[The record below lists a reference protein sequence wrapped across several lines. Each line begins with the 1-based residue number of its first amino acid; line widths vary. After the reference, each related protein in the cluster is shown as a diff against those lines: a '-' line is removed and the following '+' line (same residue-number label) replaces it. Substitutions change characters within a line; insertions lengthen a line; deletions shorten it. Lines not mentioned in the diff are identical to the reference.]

1 METNYPPTTPPGK
14 NAANRIL
21 LVDILRGFAL
31 FGIIINHIAM
41 SFLAG
46 PPPGGVPFNI
56 FSPIDQAFDTTSM
69 YLTFGKFFTIF
80 SFLFGLSFAIQIE
93 GSQKKG
99 ASFNL
104 RFLWRLLILFAIGYI
119 HNMFFSGDILVIY
132 AILGLML
139 LPARLLPNK
148 VLLPLALLLI
158 LNTPNLVHEV
168 IGLNAPPPTPAQLEA
183 QKNGYENFV
192 KMSTEQYRI
201 KQTGSLVEVMR
212 MNAISGMI
220 GKYQFQVMS
229 GRIWITL
236 GLFLLGLYAG
246 RKKIF
251 EHTAANLL
259 FFKKLFIAA
268 GIAAVLSTILATL
281 YGNPF
286 GGASSLLGV
295 IGNFSF
301 SIHQA
306 SLSAFY
312 VAGIVL
318 LYWQTK
324 FRGRLNILAP
334 VGQMG
339 LTTYL
344 MQSVF
349 GLIVFYGFGMGLM
362 GHIGVAGCIALGIGF
377 FIVQVLFANY
387 WMARYRYG
395 AVEWLWRSLTF
406 LKVQPMRKIAHN
418 PVATV

>member
-1 METNYPPTTPPGK
+1 
-14 NAANRIL
+14 
-21 LVDILRGFAL
+21 
-31 FGIIINHIAM
+31 
-41 SFLAG
+41 
-46 PPPGGVPFNI
+46 
-56 FSPIDQAFDTTSM
+56 
-69 YLTFGKFFTIF
+69 
-80 SFLFGLSFAIQIE
+80 
-93 GSQKKG
+93 
-99 ASFNL
+99 
-104 RFLWRLLILFAIGYI
+104 
-119 HNMFFSGDILVIY
+119 
-132 AILGLML
+132 
-139 LPARLLPNK
+139 
-148 VLLPLALLLI
+148 LPLALLLI

-201 KQTGSLVEVMR
+201 KQTGSLGEVMR

-259 FFKKLFIAA
+259 FFKKLLIAA